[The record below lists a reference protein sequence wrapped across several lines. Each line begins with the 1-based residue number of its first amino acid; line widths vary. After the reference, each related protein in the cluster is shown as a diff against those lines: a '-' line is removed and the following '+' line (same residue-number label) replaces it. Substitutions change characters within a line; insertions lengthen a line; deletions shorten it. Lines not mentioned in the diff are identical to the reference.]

1 MSPDPLTPKQQV
13 VLKFVRSFFAD
24 NGYAPTIA
32 EICTGLHL
40 SSPATVH
47 KHLHILVE
55 KGHIDALPRRSRGLQ
70 VKAPPASTGG
80 GVDVPLLG
88 TVTAGRPIEMSDWN
102 ETITLPECMIGRGET
117 FVLRVRGES
126 MIDEAIRDGDLVV
139 VEKRDSA
146 PNGEMVIACL
156 DHEQVT
162 LKRLYHEGRRVRL
175 QPSNPA
181 MPPIIVEGREVTIKG
196 VVIGVLRRYRP
207 M

>member
-13 VLKFVRSFFAD
+13 VLQFVRSFFAEH
-24 NGYAPTIA
+24 GYAPTIA
-32 EICTGLHL
+32 EICAGLNL
-40 SSPATVH
+40 SSSATVH

-70 VKAPPASTGG
+70 VKTPRPAGG

-102 ETITLPECMIGRGET
+102 ETITLPECMLGRGET

>member
-1 MSPDPLTPKQQV
+1 MSPDPLTPKQQA
-13 VLKFVRSFFAD
+13 VLQFVRSFFAGH
-24 NGYAPTIA
+24 GYAPTIA

-47 KHLHILVE
+47 KHLRILTE

-70 VKAPPASTGG
+70 VRSPEAAGG
-80 GVDVPLLG
+80 GVEVPLLG

-102 ETITLPECMIGRGET
+102 ETITLPEFMIGRGET

-146 PNGEMVIACL
+146 SNGEMVIACL

-162 LKRLYHEGRRVRL
+162 LKRLYREGPRVRL

-181 MPPIIVEGREVTIKG
+181 MPPIVVEGCDVTIKG
-196 VVIGVLRRYRP
+196 VVTGVLRRYRP

>member
-13 VLKFVRSFFAD
+13 VLQFVRSFFASH
-24 NGYAPTIA
+24 GYAPTIA
-32 EICTGLHL
+32 EICEGVRL
-40 SSPATVH
+40 SSSATVH
-47 KHLHILVE
+47 KHLHSLVE
-55 KGHIDALPRRSRGLQ
+55 KGHLDALPRRSRGLQ
-70 VKAPPASTGG
+70 VKAPPATGG
-80 GVDVPLLG
+80 GVEVPLLG

-117 FVLRVRGES
+117 FVLKVRGES

-162 LKRLYHEGRRVRL
+162 LKRLYHEGNRVRL

-181 MPPIIVEGREVTIKG
+181 MPPIIIEGREVTIKG

-207 M
+207 I

>member
-1 MSPDPLTPKQQV
+1 MTPDPLTPRQQQV
-13 VLKFVRSFFAD
+13 LQFVRSFFAAH
-24 NGYAPTIA
+24 GYAPTIV
-32 EICTGLHL
+32 EICEGLGL
-40 SSPATVH
+40 SSSATVH
-47 KHLHILVE
+47 KHLRMLVE

-70 VKAPPASTGG
+70 VKASQAPSGG

-102 ETITLPECMIGRGET
+102 ETITLPECMVGRGET
-117 FVLRVRGES
+117 FVLKVRGES

-162 LKRLYHEGRRVRL
+162 LKRLYREGPRVRL

-181 MPPIIVEGREVTIKG
+181 MPPILVEGGDVTIKG